1 MEFGHYANEGAEMA
15 AALVNTLGSDSGN
28 EYMPDLA
35 TLEGFLVEHNMMLP
49 RRLTATDLDE
59 VRSLRAELREVF
71 NSGSEDDLVDRL
83 NALLEASGTSP
94 RITNHD
100 GHEWHFHYLPTE
112 ASVARRLAAT
122 AAMGLAAV
130 VCEFG
135 SDRIG
140 TCADDNCNDAFVDTS
155 RNRSRRYCSGSCSSR
170 SNVAAYRAR
179 QKSSA
184 GK

>member
-1 MEFGHYANEGAEMA
+1 VEFGHYANEGAEMA
-15 AALVNTLGSDSGN
+15 ADLVNTLGSDSGN
-28 EYMPDLA
+28 EFMPDLA
-35 TLEGFLVEHNMMLP
+35 TLGAFLSDHNMQMP
-49 RRLTATDLDE
+49 PRLTSADLEE
-59 VRSLRAELREVF
+59 VRVLRANLREVF
-71 NSGSEDDLVDRL
+71 NCLAEDELVDRL
-83 NALLEASGTSP
+83 NGLLEDSGTSP

-100 GHEWHFHYLPTE
+100 GHEWHFHYVPTE

-140 TCADDNCNDAFVDTS
+140 TCADDRCNDAFVDIS

-179 QKSSA
+179 QKSASA
-184 GK
+184 K